1 MIGIPKRL
9 IIALKSNKI
18 ILVML
23 PFLLVGMYIFSQYR
37 SPLYL
42 IDPKAPTIFNTMQ
55 LLSFDDK
62 VHGGNSEII
71 LMQAKPTI
79 VQYKYT
85 LREAKDFSKSNIRF
99 TKKDGGYID
108 LSEYDYLKVSIQASN
123 GTRIPFC
130 ISSFV
135 PNHSR
140 ASEENSYIY
149 ASENL
154 HVSPTM
160 QTIEAP
166 LNELTTP
173 DWWYTSNHKTEQ
185 DFDRPDFSKVKYL
198 YFSNCINLKKNIED
212 KVVITEASFRVNT
225 LFLLRNAGLFLGIYF
240 SIFLYIWFKKKDN
253 SYHNIQKIYFQ
264 YKKIEDS
271 NHQDVEGKTVLQYI
285 QKHYQKPD
293 LTIIDIQHAIGIH
306 ERKISQIV
314 KTNTGLLFK
323 QYLNIL
329 RIEEAKTLL
338 KTSTLAIADIGY
350 QVGYGNV
357 SHFNRVFK
365 EIVHCS
371 PNDYRK
377 ANEIPNSQA

>member
-1 MIGIPKRL
+1 M
-9 IIALKSNKI
+9 
-18 ILVML
+18 
-23 PFLLVGMYIFSQYR
+23 PFLVVSIYLFSQYQ

-42 IDPKAPTIFNTMQ
+42 IDPSEATIFHELQ

-62 VHGGNSEII
+62 VHGGNSDIQLIE
-71 LMQAKPTI
+71 AKPSI

-99 TKKDGGYID
+99 TKKDGSYID
-108 LSEYDYLKVSIQASN
+108 LSGYDYLKVSIQASH

-140 ASEENSYIY
+140 ATEENSYIY

-154 HVSPTM
+154 HVSPRL

-173 DWWYTSNHKTEQ
+173 DWWYTSNNKSER

-198 YFSNCINLKKNIED
+198 YFSNCINLPKNRED

-225 LFLLRNAGLFLGIYF
+225 LALLRNAGIFLGIYF
-240 SIFLYIWFKKKDN
+240 SVLLFILFKKKEN
-253 SYHNIQKIYFQ
+253 SYHDIQKIYFQ

-271 NHQDVEGKTVLQYI
+271 NHQDVESETVLQYI
-285 QKHYQKPD
+285 QAHYHKAD
-293 LTIIDIQHAIGIH
+293 LTIIEIQHAIGIH

-329 RIEEAKTLL
+329 RIEEAKILL
-338 KTSTLAIADIGY
+338 KTSTLAIAEIGY

-377 ANEIPNSQA
+377 TNEMPSSQA